1 MPHECEEWLSVCCG
15 KEANEYVEEFCGACG
30 EATGFECIECERPK
44 EFQND
49 YQCRTSDNT

>member
-1 MPHECEEWLSVCCG
+1 METVCLEGKQPMPHECEEWLSVCCG

-44 EFQND
+44 EF
-49 YQCRTSDNT
+49 